1 MTLLTYQFIERQK
14 TIVIID
20 DGNPNY
26 VATAQF
32 CIFGDK
38 AIVHSISGEKF
49 YRCVSEKVDEIF
61 EDLNVTKI
69 EAYVFAAHF
78 RLIRMSLRRSA
89 TVEITDRGMMAGH
102 EMIWITIRPK
112 SKPLYGDVSND

>member
-1 MTLLTYQFIERQK
+1 MLRYCFIDREK
-14 TIVIID
+14 TMIVIEND
-20 DGNPNY
+20 NPNY
-26 VATAQF
+26 VASAQF

-61 EDLNVTKI
+61 AELGVMKI
-69 EAYVFAAHF
+69 EAYVLAAHF
-78 RLIRMSLRRSA
+78 RLIRMSLRKSA